1 MGARITS
8 PDVGRALRL
17 PAVGFAV
24 LGVVLV
30 ALGLSSCQPV
40 KPPGPP
46 PLISTTPAL
55 FPGFQSSVVDYVNRC
70 DPANPTQVNVNAP
83 DGTTVSVNGSQ
94 AQSGTFSVQVTQD
107 VGHRFTIDV
116 TTDGN
121 TTSHFVRCLPAD
133 FPPWTVQKNGAPQT
147 AYYATVLEEG
157 FPPNDYGMIFDNNGV
172 PVWWLK
178 GRRPTTLLTPLL
190 LPNKDFAIMKF
201 NGGMEEYNLNG
212 QLVKSLNTVGAN
224 SDFHDV
230 LLLPNGDYVMATA
243 QNVPCNLS
251 SWGWPAG
258 DAGIRMCIDH
268 VIQELTPQGAV
279 VWSWDTMAHIPPSE
293 AADVWIAQMKQ
304 PAPLNNCP
312 TQTTGVCDPWHYNS
326 IEDTGDGFIISYR
339 HLNAVVRINK
349 TTGSIVWKLGGKAHT
364 EGVPP
369 QNVSLQINDDPRNGP
384 DSQHDARLL
393 PDGTVTIHDNGT
405 NGAGPSLP
413 PRGVSYTIDSQA
425 MTATFAGQL
434 TDPDVGPSFCCG
446 SVRHLPTG
454 NAVVGWG
461 GTPQISEY
469 QPDGTRLFGI
479 SGGNFVYRAV
489 PILPGVYTPDEF
501 RAGMDVQYP

>member
-1 MGARITS
+1 MGAPTKS
-8 PDVGRALRL
+8 TGVAKFVGSR
-17 PAVGFAV
+17 AVGFAL

-30 ALGLSSCQPV
+30 ALGLSACQPV
-40 KPPGPP
+40 PPPGPP

-70 DPANPTQVNVNAP
+70 DPANPTQVDVNAP
-83 DGTTVSVNGSQ
+83 SGTTVSVNGSQ
-94 AQSGTFSVQVTQD
+94 PQSGSFSVQVAQD
-107 VGHRFTIDV
+107 VGHRFTIDL

-121 TTSHFVRCLPAD
+121 TTGHFVRCLPAD
-133 FPPWTVQKNGAPQT
+133 FPQWTVEKNGTPQA

-157 FPPNDYGMIFDNNGV
+157 FPPNDYGMIFDTNGV

-178 GRRPTTLLTPLL
+178 GRKPTTLITPLL
-190 LPNKDFAIMKF
+190 QPNTDFAIMNF
-201 NGGMEEYNLNG
+201 NGGMEEYDLNG
-212 QLVKSLNTVGAN
+212 HLARALNTVGGN

-230 LLLPNGDYVMATA
+230 ILLPNGNYAMATS

-258 DAGIRMCIDH
+258 DTGIRTCIDH

-279 VWSWDTMAHIPPSE
+279 VGSWDTMAHIPPSE
-293 AADVWIAQMKQ
+293 TADAWIAQQKQ

-312 TQTTGVCDPWHYNS
+312 TQTTGLCDPYHYNS

-339 HLNAVVRINK
+339 HLDAVVRINK
-349 TTGSIVWKLGGKAHT
+349 TTGAIVWKLGGKPHS
-364 EGVPP
+364 EGL
-369 QNVSLQINDDPRNGP
+369 QNVSLQIKDDPLNGP

-405 NGAGPSLP
+405 NGAGPSRP
-413 PRGVSYTIDSQA
+413 PRTLTYVIDNQA
-425 MTATFAGQL
+425 KTATFAGQL
-434 TDPDVGPSFCCG
+434 TDADLGSSFCCG
-446 SVRHLPTG
+446 SVRHLPGG
-454 NAVVGWG
+454 NVVVGWG
-461 GTPQISEY
+461 GTPQIREY
-469 QPDGTRLFGI
+469 QQDGTRLFGI

-489 PILPGVYTPDEF
+489 PILPGVYTPDQF
-501 RAGMDVQYP
+501 RAGMDAQYP

>member
-1 MGARITS
+1 
-8 PDVGRALRL
+8 
-17 PAVGFAV
+17 
-24 LGVVLV
+24 
-30 ALGLSSCQPV
+30 
-40 KPPGPP
+40 
-46 PLISTTPAL
+46 
-55 FPGFQSSVVDYVNRC
+55 
-70 DPANPTQVNVNAP
+70 
-83 DGTTVSVNGSQ
+83 
-94 AQSGTFSVQVTQD
+94 
-107 VGHRFTIDV
+107 
-116 TTDGN
+116 
-121 TTSHFVRCLPAD
+121 
-133 FPPWTVQKNGAPQT
+133 
-147 AYYATVLEEG
+147 
-157 FPPNDYGMIFDNNGV
+157 
-172 PVWWLK
+172 
-178 GRRPTTLLTPLL
+178 
-190 LPNKDFAIMKF
+190 
-201 NGGMEEYNLNG
+201 
-212 QLVKSLNTVGAN
+212 
-224 SDFHDV
+224 
-230 LLLPNGDYVMATA
+230 MATA

-393 PDGTVTIHDNGT
+393 PDGTVTVHDHGT

-413 PRGVSYTIDSQA
+413 PRGVSYTIDTQA

-454 NAVVGWG
+454 NTVVGWG